1 VVELPVIGQTL
12 PWGRFSRRGPAI
24 ERGFSFFHDDIVVQ
38 QNITGKL
45 MNDELVEQ
53 LNKRIG
59 VYDRQQI
66 LLWQQMSAVERLE
79 VAFQAYQF
87 ALETVR
93 LTERR
98 RHPDLSE
105 EEFKWR
111 IIRRMQGNQHLGR
124 ERNAKPG
131 FATGTE

>member
-1 VVELPVIGQTL
+1 
-12 PWGRFSRRGPAI
+12 
-24 ERGFSFFHDDIVVQ
+24 
-38 QNITGKL
+38 

-131 FATGTE
+131 FAPGTE